1 MSSSTAVVSD
11 SSGANREN
19 VTSMQDASNESSM
32 SENDIDI
39 LNNNL
44 AKSRHSTPKSN
55 KSATPKNNNPLSQLG
70 EQENSKIE
78 EDEYFK

>member
-1 MSSSTAVVSD
+1 MNFSTAVVSD

-19 VTSMQDASNESSM
+19 DDLPSMQDDSHESSM

-44 AKSRHSTPKSN
+44 AKSR
-55 KSATPKNNNPLSQLG
+55 
-70 EQENSKIE
+70 
-78 EDEYFK
+78 